1 MEAARQFSDIGVAV
15 LSPSFSKAVKRD
27 VPFVLLESDDSSDA
41 KILEQRHLDA
51 IAAADALYVYNKDAY
66 LGNSTALE
74 LGWAVALG
82 KPVFCHE
89 PVTDATLA
97 IFCKHA
103 ATPAEVLQELQKRS
117 PLNAIS
123 NRSSVTDLQ
132 LYVRDMVL
140 RRNFRQETPQDVLLL
155 LVEELG
161 ELAKAIR
168 KYAGLKVDERKSF
181 EYPALSDEIADVL
194 IYLLHL
200 ANLTGI
206 SIFEAFY
213 AKEQENETRHWG
225 DAKDFSV
232 LSDRT
237 E

>member
-1 MEAARQFSDIGVAV
+1 
-15 LSPSFSKAVKRD
+15 
-27 VPFVLLESDDSSDA
+27 
-41 KILEQRHLDA
+41 
-51 IAAADALYVYNKDAY
+51 

-89 PVTDATLA
+89 PLADATLT

-103 ATPAEVLQELQKRS
+103 ATPTEVLQELQKRS

-123 NRSSVTDLQ
+123 NRSSVTALQ

-140 RRNFRQETPQDVLLL
+140 RRDFRQETPQDVTLL
-155 LVEELG
+155 LVEEIG

-168 KYAGLKVDERKSF
+168 KYIGLKVDERKSF
-181 EYPALSDEIADVL
+181 EYPVLSDEIADVL

-200 ANLTGI
+200 ANITGT
-206 SIFEAFY
+206 SIFDAFY
-213 AKEQENETRHWG
+213 SKEQKNETRRWG
-225 DAKDFSV
+225 HTRDFSEHANH
-232 LSDRT
+232 RK
-237 E
+237 